1 MTRPVRIAHAT
12 DIHWAATTPLKRLFN
27 KRLLGGLNLWLGGR
41 RHHFSPVVQD
51 ALVEHL
57 VALEP
62 DAVVITGDLTS
73 LALDEEFARAR
84 DALRPVF
91 ERFPTLVLPGNHD
104 VYTRGAARSK
114 RFAAFF
120 GDWMGGGGADGI
132 ARLDV
137 GHVTVLGLD
146 PNRPV
151 LLSSGRLPEA
161 QLTALTAALAA
172 PDLADRHVILALHY
186 PVLDRRG
193 EVYDNARHGLT
204 NARALI
210 EVLRAA
216 PVRPIA
222 VVHGHE
228 HHGFRVD
235 LPLDDAR
242 VPIFDPGSGGY
253 AFMPER
259 RRAACM
265 NLYEV
270 AHGGQIR
277 VERYMYGA
285 DGFLPEAGGPYAT
298 GR

>member
-1 MTRPVRIAHAT
+1 MSRSIRIAHAT
-12 DIHWAATTPLKRLFN
+12 DIHWAAPPRLHQMFN
-27 KRLLGGLNLWLGGR
+27 KRFLGGLNLWLGGR
-41 RHHFSPVVQD
+41 GHHFSPEVQA

-62 DAVVITGDLTS
+62 DAVLITGDLTA
-73 LALDEEFARAR
+73 LALDHEFERAR
-84 DALRPVF
+84 HALRPVLD
-91 ERFPTLVLPGNHD
+91 RFPTLVLSGNHD
-104 VYTRGAARSK
+104 VYTRSAQRNK

-120 GDWMGGGGADGI
+120 ADWMGMGSDGI

-137 GHVTVLGLD
+137 GHVTILGLD

-151 LLSSGRLPEA
+151 FLSSGKVPEA
-161 QLTALTAALAA
+161 QLEALAAALAA
-172 PDLADRHVILALHY
+172 PDLADRPVVLALHY

-193 EVYDNARHGLT
+193 DVYDNVRHGLT
-204 NARALI
+204 NARDLI
-210 EVLRAA
+210 EVLRKSKK
-216 PVRPIA
+216 RPIA

-235 LPLDDAR
+235 LALDEAK

-253 AFMPER
+253 AYMPER

-265 NLYEV
+265 NLYEIDGRG
-270 AHGGQIR
+270 ALR
-277 VERYMYGA
+277 VERYMYSA
-285 DGFLPEAGGPYAT
+285 DGFLPEAGGAYAT